1 MAFAFQPR
9 DETVGRYHVFAQF
22 ARGGMAELC
31 VARLLGSAR
40 VEKLVVI
47 KRMLPHLIDDPDHIA
62 MFENEAR
69 IATRLNH
76 PNVCQTYD
84 FDEAGGQQFLVME
97 FLRGLPWSEAID
109 LLPGGEVPRLR
120 FLIGVIVQAC
130 EGLYHAHH
138 LVDVDG
144 QLTPIV
150 HRDVS
155 PGNLMITTDGVIKLL
170 DFGVSK
176 DITAE
181 AATQVGMI
189 KGKLPYMAPEQI
201 RGEPV
206 DGRADIFSLGVMLW
220 EALAKARLFDR
231 GSDFQIW
238 KAVTEGPIPP
248 LPSTP
253 VTACLEPVVMRA
265 LARDREGRPSTARMF
280 ADELRDALAPFGTP
294 MAQHEIQAA
303 LTAWMQPSL
312 IRDGR
317 ELANAISQLR
327 TGDSE
332 TARRSKPKVQTAS
345 SPVIEPRAAVTQVH
359 DVADPFAESSATMV
373 TPYDH
378 APDAAHPAP
387 MRPFPGTRPSSIQLR
402 DVSVLVTNPDEHI
415 EPPTH
420 RDDAHDDDMLEA
432 VTAPRRFVA
441 PPPAPVMP
449 VSPVGTPSM
458 GAERS
463 AGYGLRWVIPLILVS
478 IVVGVIAALALGRV
492 EPLAAP
498 RDGGHDSSTP

>member
-1 MAFAFQPR
+1 LAFAFQPR
-9 DETVGRYHVFAQF
+9 DEAVGRYHVFAQF

-31 VARLLGSAR
+31 VARLLGAAR

-84 FDEAGGQQFLVME
+84 FDEANGQRFLVME

-109 LLPGGEVPRLR
+109 LLPSGEVPRLR
-120 FLIGVIVQAC
+120 FLVGVIMQAC
-130 EGLYHAHH
+130 EGLFHAHH

-144 QLTPIV
+144 QVTPIV

-220 EALAKARLFDR
+220 EALARARLFDR

-253 VTACLEPVVMRA
+253 VTACLQPVVMRA
-265 LARDREGRPSTARMF
+265 LARDREARPSTARMF

-317 ELANAISQLR
+317 ELANAISQVR
-327 TGDSE
+327 IGDSE
-332 TARRSKPKVQTAS
+332 TARRSKPKVQSSAS
-345 SPVIEPRAAVTQVH
+345 SPVIEYRAAVTQVH
-359 DVADPFAESSATMV
+359 DVADPLTVSRATVV

-378 APDAAHPAP
+378 APDAAPRAP
-387 MRPFPGTRPSSIQLR
+387 MRPAPEPRPSSIQLR
-402 DVSVLVTNPDEHI
+402 NVSVLVTNADENL
-415 EPPTH
+415 EGPTH
-420 RDDAHDDDMLEA
+420 RQDTQDDDMLEA

-441 PPPAPVMP
+441 PPSAPVIP
-449 VSPVGTPSM
+449 VSTPTM

-463 AGYGLRWVIPLILVS
+463 AGYGLRWVIALILVS
-478 IVVGVIAALALGRV
+478 IVAGVIAALALGRG

-498 RDGGHDSSTP
+498 RDGGHDSSAP

>member
-1 MAFAFQPR
+1 M
-9 DETVGRYHVFAQF
+9 
-22 ARGGMAELC
+22 
-31 VARLLGSAR
+31 ARLLGPAR

-47 KRMLPHLIDDPDHIA
+47 KRMHAHLNDDPDHVA

-84 FDEAGGQQFLVME
+84 FDEANGQQFLVME

-109 LLPGGEVPRLR
+109 LLPDDEVPRLR
-120 FLIGVIVQAC
+120 FLVGVIVQAC
-130 EGLYHAHH
+130 EGLHHAHH

-144 QLTPIV
+144 KLTPIV

-176 DITAE
+176 DITATS
-181 AATQVGMI
+181 ATQVGMI

-220 EALAKARLFDR
+220 EALARTRLFDR

-253 VTACLEPVVMRA
+253 VTAYLEPVVMRA
-265 LARDREGRPSTARMF
+265 LARDREDRPSTARRF
-280 ADELRDALAPFGTP
+280 ADELRDALAPIASP

-312 IRDGR
+312 TRDGR
-317 ELANAISQLR
+317 ELANAISTLR
-327 TGDSE
+327 TSDSE
-332 TARRSKPKVQTAS
+332 MRRSQPKVPSAGS
-345 SPVIEPRAAVTQVH
+345 GFAPVVQPRAAVTLTH
-359 DVADPFAESSATMV
+359 DLVDPLGDSSDTVV
-373 TPYDH
+373 TPYDDAAN
-378 APDAAHPAP
+378 APDLVTIQ
-387 MRPFPGTRPSSIQLR
+387 RPPPLRPSSIQLR
-402 DVSVLVTNPDEHI
+402 DVTVLVTNPEENSQTPRYQRAVSD
-415 EPPTH
+415 T
-420 RDDAHDDDMLEA
+420 ADDMSEA

-441 PPPAPVMP
+441 PPAPVMP
-449 VSPVGTPSM
+449 FVPVSTRSRG
-458 GAERS
+458 GERN
-463 AGYGLRWVIPLILVS
+463 ARFGLRWVIALVIVS

-492 EPLAAP
+492 EPLDAP
-498 RDGGHDSSTP
+498 HGDRGSAPP